1 MFLKKKPVKEICKH
15 LIEKLEIKTMGME
28 YPVKMMSGGNIQ
40 KVLLG
45 REMMRQVDYFIV
57 AYPVRGL
64 DVAAS
69 HTVYNMLDEI
79 KQKGVPILFIGE
91 DLDHLLAFSDRI
103 MVMCQGKVTGIVE
116 ASETTKEAIGE
127 MMAGHTRGNEEEAMS
142 HVG

>member
-1 MFLKKKPVKEICKH
+1 M
-15 LIEKLEIKTMGME
+15 
-28 YPVKMMSGGNIQ
+28 
-40 KVLLG
+40 
-45 REMMRQVDYFIV
+45 
-57 AYPVRGL
+57 
-64 DVAAS
+64 
-69 HTVYNMLDEI
+69 
-79 KQKGVPILFIGE
+79 PILFIGE